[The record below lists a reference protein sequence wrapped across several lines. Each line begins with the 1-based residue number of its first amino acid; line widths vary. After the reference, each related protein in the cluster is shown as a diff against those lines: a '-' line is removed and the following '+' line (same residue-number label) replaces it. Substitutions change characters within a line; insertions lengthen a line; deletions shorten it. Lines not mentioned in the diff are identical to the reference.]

1 MTRKAQLAIEKSEKR
16 QRANELMLKD
26 ELTTEER
33 AELDTLTKRLQEI
46 EVELRAAI
54 VLEETN
60 EQRTAGTPEAREYRA
75 MLDSA
80 SLGTIFEAVVEHR
93 QTEGAERELQE
104 HHGWR

>member
-1 MTRKAQLAIEKSEKR
+1 MTRKATIAVEKSEKR
-16 QRANELMLKD
+16 QRANELMTKAD

-60 EQRTAGTPEAREYRA
+60 EVRTEGTPGNREYR
-75 MLDSA
+75 MMVGRV

-93 QTEGAERELQE
+93 QTG
-104 HHGWR
+104 